1 MSEAGSLASVPM
13 GGTGLTVQTTPGDA
27 KPPRARRGYRGAVA
41 QVGARLAQ
49 MVVVT
54 FAVVLITFLLVH
66 LVPGDPARSILGQR
80 ATPEAIAALHKQ
92 LHLDGSL
99 LQQFWTFL
107 RNAISGDLGASLV
120 AGSLPVTSV
129 VFPALKVTLAVIGCT
144 VVISVIV
151 GLALGVASGVSR
163 RGLVDSSLRAV
174 MMILLATP
182 PFLIGF
188 LLLLFALDTGAA
200 PAGGW
205 GTGALDDLHYLGLPS
220 LALSAYLAPVIGR
233 AARQSVQET
242 LGQDFV
248 EAAISRGLPARTL
261 IFRHVIPNSMLPVI
275 SLLGYNMG
283 ALIGG
288 AVIIEAVFNLP
299 GIGSALVYAVSN
311 RDYPVVQG
319 TALVTAV
326 LVILTNGLSDLAY
339 RLADPRTRAHS

>member
-1 MSEAGSLASVPM
+1 VIG
-13 GGTGLTVQTTPGDA
+13 
-27 KPPRARRGYRGAVA
+27 
-41 QVGARLAQ
+41 QVGVRLGQ

-54 FAVVLITFLLVH
+54 FAVVVFTFLLVH

-80 ATPEAIAALHKQ
+80 ATPESVAELHKQ
-92 LHLDGSL
+92 LHLDGSIL
-99 LQQFWTFL
+99 TQFWTFL
-107 RNAISGDLGASLV
+107 QHALTGDLGSSLV

-129 VFPALKVTLAVIGCT
+129 IFPALRVTLAVIGCT
-144 VVISVIV
+144 AVISVAA
-151 GLALGVASGVSR
+151 GLAMGVTSGVSR
-163 RGLVDSSLRAV
+163 SGVVDSGLRAL
-174 MMILLATP
+174 MMVLLATP

-188 LLLLFALDTGAA
+188 LLLLFALGTGAA

-205 GTGALDDLHYLGLPS
+205 GTGPLDDVRYLWLPS
-220 LALSAYLAPVIGR
+220 IALSAYLAPVIGR

-248 EAAISRGLPARTL
+248 EAAISRGLPTRTL
-261 IFRHVIPNSMLPVI
+261 VFRHVIPNSLLPVI

-299 GIGSALVYAVSN
+299 GIGSALVSAVSA

-319 TALVTAV
+319 AALVTAV
-326 LVILTNGLSDLAY
+326 LVILVNSLSDVAY
-339 RLADPRTRAHS
+339 QLADPRTRVQS

>member
-1 MSEAGSLASVPM
+1 MLVG
-13 GGTGLTVQTTPGDA
+13 GGTTMADEDA
-27 KPPRARRGYRGAVA
+27 ATLPAPRVRRRRRGGVIS
-41 QVGARLAQ
+41 QVGVRLGQ

-54 FAVVLITFLLVH
+54 FAVVVLTFLLVH

-80 ATPEAIAALHKQ
+80 ATPEAIAELHKQ
-92 LHLDGSL
+92 LHLNGSIVE
-99 LQQFWTFL
+99 QFWTFL
-107 RNAISGDLGASLV
+107 RHAFAGDLGSSLV

-129 VFPALKVTLAVIGCT
+129 VFPALRVTLAVIACT
-144 VVISVIV
+144 AVISVV
-151 GLALGVASGVSR
+151 AGLAMGVASGVSR
-163 RGLVDSSLRAV
+163 SGVLDSSLRAL
-174 MMILLATP
+174 MMVLLATP

-188 LLLLFALDTGAA
+188 LLLLFALGTGAA

-205 GTGALDDLHYLGLPS
+205 GIGALDDLRYLWLPS

-261 IFRHVIPNSMLPVI
+261 VFRHVIPNSLLPVI

-299 GIGSALVYAVSN
+299 GIGSALVSAVSN

-319 TALVTAV
+319 VALVTAV
-326 LVILTNGLSDLAY
+326 LVILVNSLSDVAY
-339 RLADPRTRAHS
+339 QLADPRTRVQS